1 VHRIILTEISDE
13 VPLETEEDITI
24 SELEETPDIE

>member
-1 VHRIILTEISDE
+1 VLRIILTETGKE

-24 SELEETPDIE
+24 SELEEIPDIE